1 MAVAMCGS
9 VCFVQTTLLTS
20 VGRPGSVQTLLAHA
34 EANTRIRTMSKHD
47 VARAAARAQQ
57 LPIWSGP
64 VTAEPLSGGITNLN
78 FKVVDAERPFF
89 VRVGEDFPVHL
100 IQRDQ
105 EYAAARAAWA
115 AGVAPEVVYTGEG
128 AMVLRFVEG
137 RTLDEHSVR
146 DPDMLA
152 RIVPLIRQCHRTV
165 PEHLR
170 GPALMFW
177 VFHAIRHYA
186 GELRERGSPYDDKL
200 DAFRRQA
207 AELEQVIGR
216 VEIVF
221 GHNDLLPANFIDDG
235 ERLWLIDY
243 DYAGFN
249 SPLFDLGGLASN
261 AELPPWLETE
271 MLTQYYGN
279 PPDAALWR
287 RFQAMKVASLL
298 RESLWSM
305 ISELVSSLD
314 YDFADYTRDNLDRLE
329 RAWTAYARA

>member
-1 MAVAMCGS
+1 
-9 VCFVQTTLLTS
+9 
-20 VGRPGSVQTLLAHA
+20 
-34 EANTRIRTMSKHD
+34 MSQDD
-47 VARAAARAQQ
+47 VASAAARAQQ

-78 FKVVDAERPFF
+78 FKVVDAQRPFF

-105 EYAAARAAWA
+105 EYAATRAAWA
-115 AGVAPEVVYTGEG
+115 AGVAPEVVYTGDG
-128 AMVLRFVEG
+128 ALVLRFVEG
-137 RTLDEHSVR
+137 QTLDEDSVR
-146 DPDMLA
+146 DPAMLA
-152 RIVPLIRQCHRTV
+152 RIVPLIRQCHRAI

-186 GELRERGSPYDDKL
+186 GELRDRGSPYSDML
-200 DAFRRQA
+200 DTFRQQA
-207 AELEQVIGR
+207 AELEQVIGP

-261 AELPPWLETE
+261 ADLPPDLEKE
-271 MLTQYYGN
+271 VLTQYYGT
-279 PPDAALWR
+279 PSDDALWR
-287 RFQAMKVASLL
+287 RFQAMKVASLM

-305 ISELVSSLD
+305 TSELVSSLD
-314 YDFADYTRDNLDRLE
+314 YDFAEYTRDNLDRLE
-329 RAWTAYARA
+329 RAWRDYARA